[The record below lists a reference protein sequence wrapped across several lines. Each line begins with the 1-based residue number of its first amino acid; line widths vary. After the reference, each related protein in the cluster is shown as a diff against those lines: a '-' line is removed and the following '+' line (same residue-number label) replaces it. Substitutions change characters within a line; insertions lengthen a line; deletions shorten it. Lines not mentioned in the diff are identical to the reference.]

1 MSSSRSPRVLFYV
14 QHLLGVGHLKRAA
27 ILAEAMTASG
37 LDVTVALGGPLLAD
51 VPFRGARVAQ
61 LPPARIAGEDFS
73 TIIDEAGRPADEAW
87 RTARRRALLDLSA
100 SVRPDVLLIE
110 LFPFGR
116 RQFRFELIPLLEA
129 VHGGPERPR
138 IACSVRDILVASK
151 RPARDVETVDT
162 LRRYFDTVLVHGDP
176 SLIAFDATFASAPAI
191 ADLIRYTGYVTAP
204 ERHDR
209 DLLDGDGE
217 VLVSAG
223 GGAVGGPLLFAALKA
238 RAMTALA
245 ENVWRLITGPNLP
258 DADFER
264 LRSAADGKVLVERFR
279 QDFPAR
285 LKRAALSISQAGYNT
300 TMDILRAG
308 APAVVVPYE
317 TAGETEQRLRADLLA
332 AKGLLTVLPAD
343 ALSPAR
349 LAAAVGDALARPAM
363 AERRI
368 DLSGAASTARLVNE
382 LAVRI
387 PRASHPLR

>member
-1 MSSSRSPRVLFYV
+1 MSNPRSLRVLCYV

-27 ILAEAMTASG
+27 ILAEAMAASG
-37 LDVTVALGGPLLAD
+37 LDVTVALGGPSLAD

-61 LPPARIAGEDFS
+61 LPPAGIAGEDFS

-87 RTARRRALLDLSA
+87 RTSRRRALLDLSA
-100 SVRPDVLLIE
+100 SVRPDVLVIE

-129 VHGGPERPR
+129 IHAGPERPR
-138 IACSVRDILVASK
+138 VACSVRDILVASK
-151 RPARDVETVDT
+151 RPARDAETVET
-162 LRRYFDTVLVHGDP
+162 LRRYFDAVLVHGDP
-176 SLIAFDATFASAPAI
+176 SLIAFGTTFSSASAI

-204 ERHDR
+204 ERHDP

-238 RAMTALA
+238 RAMTPLA
-245 ENVWRLITGPNLP
+245 ENVWRLITGPNLA

-264 LRSAADGKVLVERFR
+264 LRAAADGRVLVERFR

-285 LKRAALSISQAGYNT
+285 LKLAALSISQAGYNT

-308 APAVVVPYE
+308 ARAVVVPYE

-343 ALSPAR
+343 ALSPTR
-349 LAAAVGDALARPAM
+349 LAAAVGEALAQPAM
-363 AERRI
+363 AARSI

-387 PRASHPLR
+387 PRASHPTR

>member
-1 MSSSRSPRVLFYV
+1 
-14 QHLLGVGHLKRAA
+14 
-27 ILAEAMTASG
+27 MT
-37 LDVTVALGGPLLAD
+37 P
-51 VPFRGARVAQ
+51 
-61 LPPARIAGEDFS
+61 
-73 TIIDEAGRPADEAW
+73 
-87 RTARRRALLDLSA
+87 
-100 SVRPDVLLIE
+100 
-110 LFPFGR
+110 
-116 RQFRFELIPLLEA
+116 
-129 VHGGPERPR
+129 
-138 IACSVRDILVASK
+138 
-151 RPARDVETVDT
+151 
-162 LRRYFDTVLVHGDP
+162 
-176 SLIAFDATFASAPAI
+176 
-191 ADLIRYTGYVTAP
+191 
-204 ERHDR
+204 
-209 DLLDGDGE
+209 
-217 VLVSAG
+217 
-223 GGAVGGPLLFAALKA
+223 
-238 RAMTALA
+238 LA

-264 LRSAADGKVLVERFR
+264 LRAAADDRILVERFR

-308 APAVVVPYE
+308 ARAVVVPYE